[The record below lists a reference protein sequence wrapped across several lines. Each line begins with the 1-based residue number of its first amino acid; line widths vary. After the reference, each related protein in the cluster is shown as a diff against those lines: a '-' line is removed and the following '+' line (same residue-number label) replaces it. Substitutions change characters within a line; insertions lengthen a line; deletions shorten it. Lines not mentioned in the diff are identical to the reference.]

1 MAGRVLFYVQHLL
14 GVGHLVRASA
24 IARCMAEAGL
34 EVDLVSGGLPVPG
47 FDLGLDPGPVN
58 LLQLPPL
65 RSGTGGFHDLVDE
78 TGARVDAAWKAMR
91 RDRLLD
97 LFRDRAPDA
106 VVIEAFPFG
115 RRQMR
120 FELAPLLD
128 AAHARHPRPV
138 VVCSVRD
145 ILQVSRKPERDP
157 ETAATVNA
165 CFDHVMVHGDPRLVR
180 LEDSFSRA
188 GEIADKLCYTGMV
201 AAWRPGG
208 AGETGQGK
216 GENEGEGEVVVS
228 VGGGAFGR
236 ELLFGAMEARPLTR
250 LRDAPWRF
258 ITGPNLADD
267 DFATLTA
274 AALATAAPAAI
285 TVERHRDDFQDLLA
299 HCRVSVS
306 HSGYNTAVDV
316 LGAGCPSVMVP
327 YSVGGETEQTARA
340 TRLAGRRL
348 IQMVEDSRLAPQTLS
363 RAIDAAMDTPPT
375 DADRIDL
382 DGAAK
387 SARLVAS
394 WLSA

>member
-14 GVGHLVRASA
+14 GIGHLVRASA

-34 EVDLVSGGLPVPG
+34 AVDLVSGGMPVPG
-47 FDLGLDPGPVN
+47 LGLGPVN

-65 RSGTGGFHDLVDE
+65 RSGTGGFRDLVDD
-78 TGARVDAAWKAMR
+78 TGSRVDGAWKAAR
-91 RDRLLD
+91 RDRLLE

-106 VVIEAFPFG
+106 LVIEAFPFG

-138 VVCSVRD
+138 VVASVRD
-145 ILQVSRKPERDP
+145 ILQVSRKPERDA

-201 AAWRPGG
+201 AASHPGG
-208 AGETGQGK
+208 AGGTGQG
-216 GENEGEGEVVVS
+216 EGKGEVVVS
-228 VGGGAFGR
+228 VGGGAIGR
-236 ELLFGAMEARPLTR
+236 ELLFVAMQARPLTR
-250 LRDAPWRF
+250 LGDAPWRL
-258 ITGPNLADD
+258 ITGPNLADG
-267 DFATLTA
+267 DFSALA
-274 AALATAAPAAI
+274 DAALAADTPSAV
-285 TVERHRDDFQDLLA
+285 TVERHRDDFTELLA

-306 HSGYNTAVDV
+306 HCGYNTAVDV

-340 TRLAGRRL
+340 TRLAERRL
-348 IQMVEDSRLAPQTLS
+348 IQMVGDSRLSPQTLS
-363 RAIDAAMDTPPT
+363 RAIDAAMDAPPA
-375 DADRIDL
+375 DANRIDL
-382 DGAAK
+382 DGAAE
-387 SARLVAS
+387 SARLVAA